1 MWWLTAKKWFK
12 ISAAWCRQHWRWIAI
27 GSVALIMYY
36 LGNKRMKN
44 QLMQARLALQSYES
58 EKEAIERAHEMEVEG
73 IIKAQ
78 ETYNKAL
85 LQIDQR
91 YSNKTEALGKE
102 EAKRIRKMIKKAKSN
117 PDEIDNILENEL
129 GIKKI

>member
-85 LQIDQR
+85 LPIDQR

-102 EAKRIRKMIKKAKSN
+102 EAKRIRKNLI
-117 PDEIDNILENEL
+117 
-129 GIKKI
+129 